1 MFRGI
6 ALAFLVFPVA
16 PFGMVAVPEA
26 MSKSPK
32 VRAFDLVAVLFLQA
46 RECAC
51 GLVRK
56 GIGDGNELGIA
67 LGLHDLISSAGATA
81 TAADQCDPNF
91 VAAGK
96 PHGIQRGTEQGEGAR
111 VAVSGDSKD
120 RDGLAIC

>member
-1 MFRGI
+1 
-6 ALAFLVFPVA
+6 
-16 PFGMVAVPEA
+16 MVAVPEA